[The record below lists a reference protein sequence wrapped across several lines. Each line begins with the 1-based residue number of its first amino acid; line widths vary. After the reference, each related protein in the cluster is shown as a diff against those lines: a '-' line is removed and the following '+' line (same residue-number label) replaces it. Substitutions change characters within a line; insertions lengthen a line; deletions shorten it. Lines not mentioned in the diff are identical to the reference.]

1 MNVYHNTYGPSAHN
15 STELHTM
22 SSDGVIATLAWR
34 ESLRTADLNVMK
46 NVEALYVTAFESQD
60 ETMLQFSVRLSN
72 GVTAG
77 LVIPDCDLTA
87 LIDGL
92 QRIQA
97 KKQTEVAA

>member
-1 MNVYHNTYGPSAHN
+1 VNVYHNTYGPSDHN
-15 STELHTM
+15 ATELHTM

-34 ESLRTADLNVMK
+34 DSLRTADLNVMK

-60 ETMLQFSVRLSN
+60 EMMLSFNVRLAN
-72 GVTAG
+72 GVVAG

-87 LIDGL
+87 LIEGL

-97 KKQTEVAA
+97 SKQAAA